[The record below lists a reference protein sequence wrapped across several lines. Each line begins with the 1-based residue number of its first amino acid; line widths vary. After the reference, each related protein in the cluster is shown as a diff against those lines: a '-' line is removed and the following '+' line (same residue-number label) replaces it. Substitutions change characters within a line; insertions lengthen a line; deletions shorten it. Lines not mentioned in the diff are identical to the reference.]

1 LPALTGVANAD
12 VTEVRAG
19 PFAFAAAFFL
29 GFLISR
35 FDLI

>member
-1 LPALTGVANAD
+1 LTGVAKAD

-19 PFAFAAAFFL
+19 PFALAVAVFL